1 MAPRQD
7 RRPADSGLRAG
18 RAPGARPLAGHLA
31 AFYRTPLSFLD
42 GLPRHGDLVEVRL
55 GRRPVFVLCHPA
67 LVRRVLTDDRTY
79 DRDGAHYER
88 SRRAMGNSLAT
99 CPYADHRAQRRL
111 MQPAFRPD
119 HLDRYAAVMRQTIGE
134 TMDGWRH
141 GQETDL
147 VRELF
152 GLATKTA
159 LRALF
164 GADLPPAEARELH
177 DALDTFLKGI
187 YRQSLVPWAARLPI
201 PANRRYARALACWRA
216 HTTRLIDTHRAQT
229 DDGQA
234 ADRAADRKDVLSHL
248 LSVRMPDGTP
258 VADDAVH
265 DQSTAL
271 VLAGIET
278 TAAALAWA
286 CHLLSHHPDVEEELS
301 AEARGVLGERAATQ
315 DDLPRLPLTGRVVT
329 ETLRLYP
336 PAWIIPRIT
345 TVETELAGLCLPA
358 GSTVVFSPYVVHR
371 RGDLYPEPHRF
382 LPGRWAADE
391 GPGGGGPGGARSG
404 GERSGGARSGD
415 PDRSAR
421 LRAYAPFG
429 FGAHRCIGEEFALT
443 EATMALATLA
453 ARWRLRAVPGVTIR
467 PAARA
472 VLAPERLPM
481 YLYAR

>member
-31 AFYRTPLSFLD
+31 ALYRTPLSFLD
-42 GLPRHGDLVEVRL
+42 GLPRHGDLVEVRI

-79 DRDGAHYER
+79 DRDGAYYER

-141 GQETDL
+141 GKETDL

-187 YRQSLVPWAARLPI
+187 YRQSLLPWAARLPT
-201 PANRRYARALACWRA
+201 PANRRYAQALACWRA
-216 HTTRLIDTHRAQT
+216 HTSRLIGTHRAHT
-229 DDGQA
+229 DDGHA
-234 ADRAADRKDVLSHL
+234 ADRMDVLSHL

-286 CHLLSHHPDVEEELS
+286 CHLLSHHPDIEEELS
-301 AEARGVLGERAATQ
+301 AEARGVLGERAATRE
-315 DDLPRLPLTGRVVT
+315 DLPRLPLTGRVIT

-336 PAWIIPRIT
+336 PAWLIPRST
-345 TVETELAGLCLPA
+345 TVETELAGMRLPA

-371 RGDLYPEPHRF
+371 RGDLYPEPDRF
-382 LPGRWAADE
+382 LPGRWAAGEDS
-391 GPGGGGPGGARSG
+391 GGGRSG
-404 GERSGGARSGD
+404 DERSGN

-429 FGAHRCIGEEFALT
+429 LGTHRCIGEDFALT

-453 ARWRLRAVPGVTIR
+453 ARWRLRAVPGTTIR